1 LSDID
6 FSRLPNKKYYT
17 ISEVSS
23 LLKVK
28 QTEIRYWE
36 KFEPKLRSK
45 SATRSYDL
53 KRIKLLLEIKKLIKD
68 QGIKPGKI
76 STYLKSKKKPK
87 SQKIE
92 TTSQKIEIRQELIKI
107 KNLIKKA
114 SKV

>member
-6 FSRLPNKKYYT
+6 FSSLPNKKYYS

-23 LLKVK
+23 LLGIK

-45 SATRSYDL
+45 GITRAYDL
-53 KRIKLLLEIKKLIKD
+53 KKLKLLIKIKKLIKD
-68 QGIKPGKI
+68 QGIKPVKLNLYLSNKNI
-76 STYLKSKKKPK
+76 KESTNLEIKK
-87 SQKIE
+87 
-92 TTSQKIEIRQELIKI
+92 ELINI

>member
-1 LSDID
+1 MSDID
-6 FSRLPNKKYYT
+6 FSSIPTKKYYS

-23 LLKVK
+23 LLGIK

-45 SATRSYDL
+45 GITRAYDL
-53 KRIKLLLEIKKLIKD
+53 KKLKLLLEIKKLIKD
-68 QGIKPGKI
+68 QGIKPAKI
-76 STYLKSKKKPK
+76 SLYLSNKKIKKSNHLDIK
-87 SQKIE
+87 
-92 TTSQKIEIRQELIKI
+92 RELINI

>member
-1 LSDID
+1 MSDID
-6 FSRLPNKKYYT
+6 LSSLPYKKYYS

-23 LLKVK
+23 LLGVK

-45 SATRSYDL
+45 GITRAYDL
-53 KRIKLLLEIKKLIKD
+53 KKLKLLIEIKKLIKD
-68 QGIKPGKI
+68 QGIKPAKI
-76 STYLKSKKKPK
+76 SLYLSNKKIRKSNYLDLRK
-87 SQKIE
+87 
-92 TTSQKIEIRQELIKI
+92 ELQSI